1 MLYLQILDVPN
12 KMTPTISIRQGLID
26 QTLAITRDYIAQP
39 RMTYKVKLT
48 LIVLGLN
55 AP

>member
-1 MLYLQILDVPN
+1 MLYFQILDARN

-39 RMTYKVKLT
+39 RMTYKVLCVQEVVT
-48 LIVLGLN
+48 HFI
-55 AP
+55 